1 MYWMLKLILLTNLI
15 MAIML
20 TMMKSPISSNLII
33 LIQTMTLTMM
43 INLINK
49 TAWISFMVFILY
61 IGGLMIIFLYISSI
75 AFNELNIS
83 KNYKNMIY
91 KIIFMSLTL
100 FYLKLSLNMENMT
113 YENKFMFEDNFYLL
127 NMFTLPNNLLIY
139 MIMFILF
146 FMLILIIW
154 MLKINKG
161 PIRQKNN

>member
-1 MYWMLKLILLTNLI
+1 MLKIILLINLI
-15 MAIML
+15 MAIIL

-33 LIQTMTLTMM
+33 LIQTMTLTLM

-49 TAWISFMVFILY
+49 TAWISFMIFILY

-75 AFNELNIS
+75 AFNELNIN
-83 KNYKNMIY
+83 KNYKNMIF
-91 KIIFMSLTL
+91 KILFLSLML
-100 FYLKLSLNMENMT
+100 LMFKLSMNIENMN
-113 YENKFMFEDNFYLL
+113 YENKFIFEDNFYLL
-127 NMFTLPNNLLIY
+127 NMFNMPNNMMIY
-139 MIMFILF
+139 LIMFILF

>member
-1 MYWMLKLILLTNLI
+1 MLKIILFTNLI

-49 TAWISFMVFILY
+49 TAWISFMIFILY

-75 AFNELNIS
+75 AFNELNIN
-83 KNYKNMIY
+83 KNYKNMIF
-91 KIIFMSLTL
+91 KLIIIFFMLMY
-100 FYLKLSLNMENMT
+100 FKMSLNMENMN

-127 NMFTLPNNLLIY
+127 NMFMMPNNLMIY

>member
-1 MYWMLKLILLTNLI
+1 MLKLILFTNLI

-20 TMMKSPISSNLII
+20 TMMKSPISSNLVI

-49 TAWISFMVFILY
+49 TAWISFMIFILY

-75 AFNELNIS
+75 AFNELNIN
-83 KNYKNMIY
+83 KNYKNMIF
-91 KIIFMSLTL
+91 KLIIIFFTL
-100 FYLKLSLNMENMT
+100 MYFKMSLNMENMN

-127 NMFTLPNNLLIY
+127 NMFIMPNNLMIY

-161 PIRQKNN
+161 PIRQKIN

>member
-1 MYWMLKLILLTNLI
+1 MLKFILLTNLI
-15 MAIML
+15 LAIML

-49 TAWISFMVFILY
+49 TSWISFMVFILY

-75 AFNELNIS
+75 AFNELNIN
-83 KNYKNMIY
+83 KNYKNMFY
-91 KIIFMSLTL
+91 KLIFITLVLSYFKMSLN
-100 FYLKLSLNMENMT
+100 LNNLN
-113 YENKFMFEDNFYLL
+113 YENKFMFEDNFYFL
-127 NMFTLPNNLLIY
+127 NMFMLPNNLMIY
-139 MIMFILF
+139 LIMFILF

-161 PIRQKNN
+161 PIRQKK

>member
-1 MYWMLKLILLTNLI
+1 MLKFILLINMT
-15 MAIML
+15 MAILL

-33 LIQTMTLTMM
+33 LIQTITLTLM
-43 INLINK
+43 INLITK
-49 TAWISFMVFILY
+49 TAWISLMVFILY

-83 KNYKNMIY
+83 KNYKMMIF
-91 KIIFMSLTL
+91 KLMSMMILIFY
-100 FYLKLSLNMENMT
+100 FKLNFNLENFN
-113 YENKFMFEDNFYLL
+113 YENKFNFEDNFNLL
-127 NMFTLPNNLLIY
+127 NMFMLPNNLMIYLI
-139 MIMFILF
+139 ILILF

>member
-1 MYWMLKLILLTNLI
+1 MLKIIMLTNLI
-15 MAIML
+15 MAIIL

-49 TAWISFMVFILY
+49 TAWISFMIFILY

-75 AFNELNIS
+75 AFNELNIN

-91 KIIFMSLTL
+91 KIIFMSLML
-100 FYLKLSLNMENMT
+100 YYFKMYFNMENMN
-113 YENKFMFEDNFYLL
+113 YENKFLFEDNFYLL
-127 NMFTLPNNLLIY
+127 NMFMMPNNILIY

>member
-1 MYWMLKLILLTNLI
+1 MLKFILFTNLI

-33 LIQTMTLTMM
+33 LIQTITLTMM

-49 TAWISFMVFILY
+49 TAWISFMIFILY

-75 AFNELNIS
+75 AFNELNIN
-83 KNYKNMIY
+83 KNYKNMMFKMILIFFMLKY
-91 KIIFMSLTL
+91 FKISLT
-100 FYLKLSLNMENMT
+100 MENMN
-113 YENKFMFEDNFYLL
+113 YENKFMYEDNFYLI
-127 NMFTLPNNLLIY
+127 NMFIMPNNLMIY

>member
-1 MYWMLKLILLTNLI
+1 MLKLILLTNLI

-49 TAWISFMVFILY
+49 TAWISFMIFILY

-75 AFNELNIS
+75 AFNELNIN
-83 KNYKNMIY
+83 KNYKNMIF
-91 KIIFMSLTL
+91 KLIIIFFTL
-100 FYLKLSLNMENMT
+100 LYFKMYFNMENMN

-127 NMFTLPNNLLIY
+127 NMFMMPNNLMIY

-161 PIRQKNN
+161 PIRQKIN

>member
-1 MYWMLKLILLTNLI
+1 MLKFILITNLI

-20 TMMKSPISSNLII
+20 TMMKSPLSSNLII

-49 TAWISFMVFILY
+49 TAWISFMIFILY

-75 AFNELNIS
+75 AFNELNIN
-83 KNYKNMIY
+83 KNYKNMI
-91 KIIFMSLTL
+91 F
-100 FYLKLSLNMENMT
+100 KLSLIILMMMYMKMSFNMENLN
-113 YENKFMFEDNFYLL
+113 YENKFIFEDNFYFL
-127 NMFTLPNNLLIY
+127 NMFMMPNNLMIY
-139 MIMFILF
+139 MIMMILF

-154 MLKINKG
+154 LLKINKG

>member
-1 MYWMLKLILLTNLI
+1 MYWILKFIMLTNLI
-15 MAIML
+15 MAITL

-33 LIQTMTLTMM
+33 LLQTMTLTMM

-49 TAWISFMVFILY
+49 TSWISFMIFILY

-75 AFNELNIS
+75 AFNELNIN
-83 KNYKNMIY
+83 KNFKNILLKLILITLMLIY
-91 KIIFMSLTL
+91 LKMSLNL
-100 FYLKLSLNMENMT
+100 DNMM
-113 YENKFMFEDNFYLL
+113 YENKFMFEDNYYFL
-127 NMFTLPNNLLIY
+127 NMFMLPNNLMIY

-161 PIRQKNN
+161 PIRQKK